1 MTIYQKRVRL
11 MKTLFAVILL
21 IFVIGCSHPLEI
33 VGNGDIISASGE
45 HDCLLE
51 DNPCTNYVIGDY
63 DVTYTAMP
71 RAGWIFSEWDGCG
84 NQLKDRKDNQPEERW
99 NKYSENRCNSN
110 LQDR

>member
-1 MTIYQKRVRL
+1 

-21 IFVIGCSHPLEI
+21 IFVTGCSHPLEI
-33 VGNGDIISASGE
+33 VGHGDIISSSGE

-71 RAGWIFSEWDGCG
+71 RAGWSFSEWEGCG
-84 NQLKDRKDNQPEERW
+84 EQWPDCSFQRAKQHRRFIVGTNCSCIDRCFHTKRSPRHA
-99 NKYSENRCNSN
+99 
-110 LQDR
+110 